1 MATAT
6 KTKSKTVQEHL
17 NRQIANWS
25 VLYIKLHNYHWYV
38 KGSQF
43 FTLHAKF
50 QELYEEAAL
59 HVDEIAERL
68 LAVKGQPIATMGEIL
83 KESTIKEA
91 SGKENA
97 EQMVDQLI
105 SDFTTVID
113 ELKEGMQAA
122 EEADD
127 ETTAD
132 MLLAIHTSLEKHVWM
147 LSAFNGK

>member
-1 MATAT
+1 MTT
-6 KTKSKTVQEHL
+6 KTTQSVQQLL
-17 NRQIANWS
+17 NRQVANWS

-43 FTLHAKF
+43 FTLHVKF

-68 LAVKGQPIATMGEIL
+68 LAVKGQPIAKMTDFLE
-83 KESTIKEA
+83 ESTIKEA
-91 SGKENA
+91 SGKETA

-105 SDFTTVID
+105 KDFKSIID
-113 ELKEGMQAA
+113 ELKEGMEIAQ
-122 EEADD
+122 EAGD

-132 MLLAIHTSLEKHVWM
+132 MLLAIHKKLEKHVWM

>member
-1 MATAT
+1 MTTT
-6 KTKSKTVQEHL
+6 KTKTVQQHL
-17 NRQIANWS
+17 NRQVANWS
-25 VLYIKLHNYHWYV
+25 ILYTKLHNYHWYV

-43 FTLHAKF
+43 FTLHIKF

-68 LAVKGQPIATMGEIL
+68 LAVKGQPIARMSDFLE
-83 KESTIKEA
+83 ESTIKEA
-91 SGKENA
+91 SGKETA

-105 SDFTTVID
+105 KDFSSVTE
-113 ELKEGMQAA
+113 ELKEGMEAA
-122 EEADD
+122 EEAGD

-132 MLLAIHTSLEKHVWM
+132 MLLAIHKKLEKHVWM